1 MRTPRLSFLFSD
13 SYRDDSSFVNGR
25 SRDVIMAE
33 MRQRIDRA
41 DGEREVTET
50 IQVRTMI
57 RMRSI
62 PD

>member
-1 MRTPRLSFLFSD
+1 
-13 SYRDDSSFVNGR
+13 
-25 SRDVIMAE
+25 MAE

-41 DGEREVTET
+41 DGEREITET

-62 PD
+62 PG